1 MKIISSIFISP
12 PTSRKSLS
20 HLNLSTP
27 SAISCNTLLI
37 LIFTVSLSACSTV
50 PVGNRNVSNAGGF
63 WEQDENTDPRFHHI
77 AKKADEDIGTLYASG
92 NKVLVNGI
100 PIEET
105 TDIKNNSFVSTGPK
119 SSARIEFKD
128 DSVSCSIQIQD
139 FSMGNGYG
147 DTANCEYNIVTTHAS
162 ASTRNTIYHI
172 SVSDQQTE
180 ITVLRGLVKLSLLAD
195 PAQSA
200 IVNSGEEIVL
210 TTDSI
215 IGPKPVSYEEI
226 ERRIRWRDG
235 YTFYKSEVSWVK
247 VLVGAGVAAGIVAA
261 ILRGK
266 SGGSSGTPRDT
277 GSNRSDNYPD

>member
-12 PTSRKSLS
+12 PTSRKRLS

-180 ITVLRGLVKLSLLAD
+180 ITVLRGLVKLSLFAD

-210 TTDSI
+210 TMDSI

-266 SGGSSGTPRDT
+266 SGSSSGTPRDT